1 MATPITS
8 IAAILHSPTM
18 SSASSFDV
26 VSSRSRSSTTTSDIY
41 FDDSDDEIVW
51 GVSDGSLSSSESD
64 LSANGSTF
72 PASDDDF
79 VVLSRPRSPRVS
91 TAQAR
96 TVPPPPSNG
105 ADTPNATTLA
115 SDLARLSVNEVSSII
130 RRNKKAAAAAAATA
144 KQNPGVA
151 SPKYTNKKKKQ
162 TQTSQSPVATP
173 VSDRPSS
180 VATLRKGSPSGK
192 PAVRRRRKNKS
203 ERGSP
208 VPDSGFGARPI
219 VDDISEHPD
228 SASEG
233 GDDEFTSMYDAAASY
248 INSCLADP
256 SSVCRL
262 TLLQALIIE
271 LGLASSSLPASLT
284 AAKAIIKSRAFLNV
298 GEYLDA
304 RRKGPA
310 AVQEVMHKSKSSLI
324 RDLRKKRNPISLQWV
339 KETGLQ
345 VLLVSCYHH

>member
-1 MATPITS
+1 
-8 IAAILHSPTM
+8 M

-26 VSSRSRSSTTTSDIY
+26 VSSRSRSSTTASDIY

-64 LSANGSTF
+64 VSANGSTF

-91 TAQAR
+91 TAR
-96 TVPPPPSNG
+96 VPPPVPSNG
-105 ADTPNATTLA
+105 ADTPNTTTLA

-130 RRNKKAAAAAAATA
+130 RRNKKAAAAAATAAA
-144 KQNPGVA
+144 KQNPGA
-151 SPKYTNKKKKQ
+151 APPKYTNKKKKQ
-162 TQTSQSPVATP
+162 TQTSQSP

-192 PAVRRRRKNKS
+192 AGRRRRKNENKS
-203 ERGSP
+203 GSP
-208 VPDSGFGARPI
+208 EPDSGFGARPI

-284 AAKAIIKSRAFLNV
+284 AAKAIIKSRVFLNV